1 MIFKNAEN
9 FTNYLMEERVDT
21 RQLPWDLDRKISPTL
36 FQYRTFGAG
45 KSFECYKTEEYKSLE
60 KETFEK
66 IVDVLKQMYVFPID
80 WNYELIYASGGSTC
94 YKSTIEEK
102 APYQMTINDFLEV
115 NT

>member
-1 MIFKNAEN
+1 MIFKNAEI
-9 FTNYLMEERVDT
+9 FTDYLMEERVDT
-21 RQLPWDLDRKISPTL
+21 RKLPSELDRKVSPTL
-36 FQYRTFGAG
+36 FKYRTFGAG
-45 KSFECYKTEEYKSLE
+45 KSFECYETEEYKSLK

-66 IVDVLKQMYVFPID
+66 IVDVLKQMYIFPID

-102 APYQMTINDFLEV
+102 APYQMTINDFLEE